1 MNKPKHHIFVCIST
15 RTGSQ
20 PKGLCHGK
28 SSLEILSS
36 FLEEIE
42 DQGLSGEIFIS
53 NTGCLGLCE
62 QGPVVIIYPDNVWYG
77 GVTPGDVEEIMEEH
91 ILGGNVLERLLLK

>member
-1 MNKPKHHIFVCIST
+1 MNKPKHHIFVCTST
-15 RTGSQ
+15 RINNL

-28 SSLEILSS
+28 SSAEILSA

-42 DQGLSGEIFIS
+42 DQGLSGEIYIS

-62 QGPVVIIYPDNVWYG
+62 QGPIVIVYPDNIWYG
-77 GVTPGDVEEIMEEH
+77 GVTPGDVEEILEEH
-91 ILGGNVLERLLLK
+91 ILGGNVVERLLIK